1 VRRATCGRHH
11 HLDETVST
19 VVPLPGSRVREFILV
34 HALAPGLEVDSIF
47 GAQAPGT
54 MPSTTLLYRYAVKDL
69 RVKKKQKNVF
79 RLPKHDVAFH
89 YPRWT
94 IALWGIISNAYNA
107 FKCTQTHH
115 TTA

>member
-1 VRRATCGRHH
+1 MKSDALRSVRSELRRTVLYMCTRRSARAPARTPPASAG
-11 HLDETVST
+11 
-19 VVPLPGSRVREFILV
+19 GG
-34 HALAPGLEVDSIF
+34 AP
-47 GAQAPGT
+47 
-54 MPSTTLLYRYAVKDL
+54 
-69 RVKKKQKNVF
+69 
-79 RLPKHDVAFH
+79 HDVAFH